1 MGDRNRNPNPID
13 NHQLPTVEEAT
24 LAMAAIPKPSLLL
37 LRIGGLS
44 FKLRRLRSSNYYVHT
59 SRSFMAIYH
68 VLPYFTENYRGFPN
82 VLPKVVPGFT
92 MVFTMFYSCFTIV
105 HHGLPNVLHCSSG
118 FYPHANSQSQT
129 YRPRPKRAPR
139 RFDQEGLV
147 RRDLW
152 KNELVVTCCNMMII
166 KLLCTKVYNIVIYI
180 Y

>member
-44 FKLRRLRSSNYYVHT
+44 FKLRRLRSSNCVH
-59 SRSFMAIYH
+59 RSFMAIYH

-92 MVFTMFYSCFTIV
+92 MVFPMFYS
-105 HHGLPNVLHCSSG
+105 
-118 FYPHANSQSQT
+118 
-129 YRPRPKRAPR
+129 
-139 RFDQEGLV
+139 
-147 RRDLW
+147 
-152 KNELVVTCCNMMII
+152 
-166 KLLCTKVYNIVIYI
+166 
-180 Y
+180 